1 MDKEKNIKLPI
12 VEGYE
17 FDDDDFK
24 PVPRE
29 KRQADSVM
37 DPVTPLWK
45 NVVRTYCSNK
55 LAVVAL
61 IIFIAVLL
69 FGFIGPMFMPYEYD
83 QVIRGAK
90 FLSPSLEHPFGT
102 DRLGRDLLVRSMY
115 GVRISLIVGLL
126 TTVMV
131 LIIGTIYGA
140 ISGYV
145 GGIADVIMM
154 RIVEIIES
162 VPIQLIILLMT
173 VSLNEPISTLFD
185 KLPDNF
191 VTEMGAGMIC
201 ILIAFALLY
210 WTGLA
215 RIVRGCVMQLK
226 NEEYVS
232 AAISMGATGGSV
244 TMSHLIPN
252 SISQI
257 VVNCTYLIKNA
268 IFCEAF
274 LSFIGMGVSVPM
286 ASLGTMINDARSDMM
301 LYPFV
306 MIFPVILIFLIT
318 WSLYVIGDGIR
329 DALDPKMQQ

>member
-1 MDKEKNIKLPI
+1 MDKEKNIKIPVI
-12 VEGYE
+12 DGYHFE
-17 FDDDDFK
+17 ADDFE
-24 PVPRE
+24 PVPKQ
-29 KRQADSVM
+29 KRQADGVM
-37 DPVTPLWK
+37 DPVIPLWK
-45 NVVRTYCSNK
+45 NVVRTYGHNK

-61 IIFIAVLL
+61 IVFIAVLL
-69 FGFIGPMFMPYEYD
+69 FGFIGPLFMPYEYD
-83 QVIRGAK
+83 EVIKGAK
-90 FLSPSLEHPFGT
+90 YLSPSAQHLFGT

-115 GVRISLIVGLL
+115 GVRISLIVGLT

-131 LIIGTIYGA
+131 LIIGTVYGA

-145 GGIADVIMM
+145 GGMADVILM

-173 VSLNEPISTLFD
+173 VSLNEPISILFD

-191 VTEMGAGMIC
+191 ITEMGSGMVC
-201 ILIAFALLY
+201 ILIAFAFLY
-210 WTGLA
+210 WTGMA
-215 RIVRGCVMQLK
+215 RIVRGSVMQLK

-232 AAISMGATGGSV
+232 AAISMGATGRAV

-252 SISQI
+252 SMSQI
-257 VVNCTYLIKNA
+257 VVNCTQLIKNA

-301 LYPFV
+301 MYPFI

>member
-1 MDKEKNIKLPI
+1 MNEDKKVKLPVI
-12 VEGYE
+12 DGYT
-17 FDDDDFK
+17 FADDDFD
-24 PVPRE
+24 PVPE
-29 KRQADSVM
+29 KLRQPEAVM
-37 DPVTPLWK
+37 DPVIPLWK
-45 NVVRTYCSNK
+45 NVIRTYTRNR

-69 FGFIGPMFMPYEYD
+69 FGFIGPVFMPYAYD
-83 QVIRGAK
+83 EVIKGAK
-90 FLSPSLEHPFGT
+90 FLSPSLSHLFGT
-102 DRLGRDLLVRSMY
+102 DRLGRDLLVRTMY
-115 GVRISLIVGLL
+115 GVRISLLVGLT

-140 ISGYV
+140 VSGYV
-145 GGIADVIMM
+145 GGMVDVVLM

-173 VSLNEPISTLFD
+173 VSLNAPIKALFE
-185 KLPDNF
+185 KMPDSF
-191 VTEMGAGMIC
+191 ITEMGSGMIC
-201 ILIAFALLY
+201 ILIAFAFLY
-210 WTGLA
+210 WTGMA
-215 RIVRGCVMQLK
+215 RIVRGSVMQLK

-232 AAISMGATGGSV
+232 AAISMGATGRRV

-257 VVNCTYLIKNA
+257 VVNCTQLIKNA

-301 LYPFV
+301 MYPFI
-306 MIFPVILIFLIT
+306 MLFPVILIFLIT